1 MFYLFDFNKHLIIIG
16 TDKMHYGGIYMNR
29 PNAPWL
35 KFFGDIPETIEYP
48 QGSMYEAIK
57 YAYDNNLYNNA
68 KNDAYVFQGKSTSHK
83 QFFDKIDAVAK
94 AFTAIG
100 ITAGDKV
107 TICMPNAPQGVDAF
121 YALNRISAVPAMI
134 HPLSAAGEITFY
146 IENSQSKAIVVL
158 DMFYEKVLE
167 ALKDVERPVKVIV
180 ARIKDELP
188 FPLNLLYPLTVK
200 DKPAPLPAD
209 NSDVISWADFIA
221 GGKAVKSL
229 PETFPSKDDTAVI
242 LFSGGTTGTSKGIEL
257 TNMNMNALG
266 YQVSNAAGFSMENL
280 RMFSVM
286 PLFHGFGL
294 GVGVHTAMVC
304 SATCIL
310 IPQFTIKTYAKDVLK
325 YKPNV
330 IVGVPTLYEA
340 LLRSDGF
347 DGADLSFLKG
357 VFCGGDSL
365 SVELKKK
372 VDKFLTDHKAKV
384 QIREGYGTTECVT
397 ASCLT
402 PFDFF
407 REGSIG
413 IPFPDTYYQVVD
425 PKNDTEVPYGTEG
438 EICICGPTVMK
449 GYLDNAAETASTLRT
464 HADGNVW
471 LHTGDLGTMDEDGFI
486 YYKQRLKRL
495 IIVSGFNVYP
505 SQVENTIDAHPDVLL
520 SCAIGIPDPYKMHK
534 VKAFVVLRPGVE
546 PSDKIK
552 EEILEHCRKNIS
564 KYAMP
569 REIEFRSELPK
580 TLVGK
585 VAYRQLEEEE
595 EAKLKAQENE

>member
-1 MFYLFDFNKHLIIIG
+1 MTNTPK
-16 TDKMHYGGIYMNR
+16 
-29 PNAPWL
+29 APWL
-35 KFFGDIPETIEYP
+35 KFYGDMPHTIDYPE
-48 QGSMYEAIK
+48 GSMYQAVEL
-57 YAYDNNLYNNA
+57 AYKEHLHGNAYNNP
-68 KNDAYVFQGKSTSHK
+68 AYIFQGKKTGYK
-83 QFFDKIDAVAK
+83 EFFKKIDRVAK
-94 AFTAIG
+94 AFCAIG
-100 ITAGDKV
+100 IEEGDKV
-107 TICMPNAPQGVDAF
+107 TICMPNAPQGIDAF
-121 YALNRISAVPAMI
+121 YALNRIGAVPAMI

-146 IENSQSKAIVVL
+146 ITNSHSKAILVL

-167 ALKDVERPVKVIV
+167 ALKNVDYPVKVIV
-180 ARIKDELP
+180 ARIQDELP

-200 DKPAPLPAD
+200 KKPAPLPKD
-209 NSDVISWADFIA
+209 NQDVISWNSFLA
-221 GGKAVKSL
+221 GGKKIKEL
-229 PETFPSKDDTAVI
+229 PDTHPAKEDTAVI

-257 TNMNMNALG
+257 TNLNMNALG
-266 YQVSNAAGFSMENL
+266 YEVAGGAGFPMSGL

-294 GVGVHTAMVC
+294 GVGIHTAL
-304 SATCIL
+304 SQGATCIL
-310 IPQFTIKTYAKDVLK
+310 IPQFTVKTYARDVLK

-330 IVGVPTLYEA
+330 IVGVPTLFEA
-340 LLRSDGF
+340 LLRCEGF
-347 DGADLSFLKG
+347 RGADLSFLRG

-372 VDKFLTDHKAKV
+372 VDAFLTEHRSKV

-402 PFDFF
+402 PYDFF

-413 IPFPDTYYQVVD
+413 IPLPDNYYQIVD

-438 EICICGPTVMK
+438 EICIYSPTVMK
-449 GYLDNAAETASTLRT
+449 GYLDNAEETASTLRR
-464 HADGNVW
+464 HKDGLTW

-486 YYKQRLKRL
+486 YYKQRMKRL

-546 PSDKIK
+546 PNDQIK

-569 REIEFRSELPK
+569 REIEFRTELPK

-595 EAKLKAQENE
+595 EAKLAAQKEETQEQS